1 MIILADGIILVIGSA
16 LKDGKANIGS
26 KKTPTNLIGFFG
38 SGVPIRSRNRYLLMG
53 ALRYEGASQLWGTDN
68 AWGLFPS
75 ISVGWRIT
83 EEAFMKN
90 QKIFDDL
97 KLRVGYGVTG
107 SQPKDPFLG
116 VAMLKYGSYAFVN
129 GNWVQTIV
137 PASNPNPDLKWEKR
151 KNQYWFGLRF
161 MGWPFVRFY

>member
-1 MIILADGIILVIGSA
+1 
-16 LKDGKANIGS
+16 
-26 KKTPTNLIGFFG
+26 
-38 SGVPIRSRNRYLLMG
+38 MG

-137 PASNPNPDLKWEKR
+137 PASNPNPD
-151 KNQYWFGLRF
+151 
-161 MGWPFVRFY
+161 

>member
-1 MIILADGIILVIGSA
+1 
-16 LKDGKANIGS
+16 
-26 KKTPTNLIGFFG
+26 
-38 SGVPIRSRNRYLLMG
+38 
-53 ALRYEGASQLWGTDN
+53 
-68 AWGLFPS
+68 
-75 ISVGWRIT
+75 
-83 EEAFMKN
+83 MKN

-137 PASNPNPDLKWEKR
+137 PASNPNPDLKWEEKKR
-151 KNQYWFGLRF
+151 NQILVWTSFHGVAVLSGSIDYYNLMW
-161 MGWPFVRFY
+161 MA